1 MFSSRCRG
9 LILLETYTTSRG
21 DIELPKFLNV
31 VKEVTSD
38 PEYSM
43 FNLSSLTGKEQLT
56 GVDVCQCHQDH

>member
-1 MFSSRCRG
+1 M
-9 LILLETYTTSRG
+9 ETYTTSRG

-56 GVDVCQCHQDH
+56 SVDVCQCHQDHC